1 MFKTKRKGRVKALA
15 IAGAMMLSLAQTIS
29 LPAIDVKA
37 AFEAKHYDIRE
48 NGGKWNGYYYVLD
61 GQLVTDAFF
70 CDGEYTYFLQADGSP
85 MKDRLTYHPDGEHI
99 IYFDGQGHEVFSN
112 FYNVKKSISGD
123 EVDDLCFFDVYG
135 YMYVNFLTFDQ
146 EGKKLY
152 YANPYGVMDQGT
164 WFQFAADAGEVA
176 AAYGAGEGTWAYA
189 YKDGRVDPNSIGKKD
204 SYTPVEKVTK
214 SSTTYRADGTVKY
227 QSVMNDKGNIVTS
240 NALRADGTVYS
251 SSNYEYDEN
260 GDSTKTTTTYFDG
273 YSDVNTYGDK
283 SYTSTS
289 YTQMGGTL
297 SSYVSKT
304 NEDGSHEFISYRHDG
319 SVDHKSYTDKN
330 GSTSEGFK
338 ADGSPSWKDVQVYDN
353 AGMTIKSES
362 YWNGKLNSV
371 TEYLDYGYTIKIT
384 SYDEEGNVTGWSV
397 KDYSGET
404 GKLDIERNYDAEGAY
419 LGKTEYY
426 FDDEHNNIRT
436 VSYDAE
442 DKVTYDSG
450 NGDASDFS
458 DEYDA
463 NGKLVKSTYLSTS
476 VWTDSDGNVTTHVY
490 KSIREYNEYEDCI
503 KSTSYTDDKLSS
515 YTVYEYD
522 GYGSK
527 TKETEYDADDTVT
540 GYKLY
545 LYTDFGAPLKEEQHR
560 VYDGKD
566 NIISVTCYEYDEKQI
581 CTRKYSVDSYTGE
594 EEKTYE
600 EEVSQFGGLHDN
612 YGRSVNAE
620 IPWRINWTY
629 SYEYDEYG
637 YVTKQTMTSENGTVL
652 ETTVYEY

>member
-152 YANPYGVMDQGT
+152 YANPYGVMDKGT

-227 QSVMNDKGNIVTS
+227 QSVMNDKGKIVTS

-304 NEDGSHEFISYRHDG
+304 NEDGSHEYISYRHDG

-353 AGMTIKSES
+353 AGMTVKSES
-362 YWNGKLNSV
+362 YWNGKLQSV

-384 SYDEEGNVTGWSV
+384 SYDDEGNVTGWSV

-404 GKLDIERNYDAEGAY
+404 GKLDIERKYDAEGAY

-442 DKVTYDSG
+442 DKVISDNKNDNNSDYSEEYDS
-450 NGDASDFS
+450 NGRLAKSISTSTSTWTDADGKIEIHNYKNVTEYNEYEEEIKHSRYVDDVLDEYS
-458 DEYDA
+458 IKEYDA
-463 NGKLVKSTYLSTS
+463 NG
-476 VWTDSDGNVTTHVY
+476 NVA
-490 KSIREYNEYEDCI
+490 
-503 KSTSYTDDKLSS
+503 KSTSYDS
-515 YTVYEYD
+515 D
-522 GYGSK
+522 G
-527 TKETEYDADDTVT
+527 TVT
-540 GYKLY
+540 SYIIY
-545 LYTDFGAPLKEEQHR
+545 QYNDYGAPLKEEKHFIYEKEGDKIR
-560 VYDGKD
+560 SEKY
-566 NIISVTCYEYDEKQI
+566 YEYDEKQI
-581 CTRKYSVDSYTGE
+581 CTRVYRVESYDG
-594 EEKTYE
+594 KTYDE
-600 EEVSQFGGLHDN
+600 TPSQFGGLHTK
-612 YGRSVNAE
+612 GRSVGNE
-620 IPWRINWTY
+620 ISWRIDL
-629 SYEYDEYG
+629 SYVDEYDEYG
-637 YVTKQTMTSENGTVL
+637 NVTKTIMTSEDGTVL
-652 ETTVYEY
+652 QTTVYEY